1 MVAAAAVGA
10 IALIPAG
17 AQAATRSVSMGTPA
31 NAQSKFQA
39 SGTDVND
46 FFPHR
51 TTIHVG
57 DKVRFVPT
65 GFHTVDIPAKGATPA
80 GLIVPDGKIIAG
92 INDAA
97 GSPFW
102 FNGQPEL
109 NFNPVLFA
117 SLYGKKLTFNAK
129 KGLQTGLPLAAK
141 PKPVVVKFKKAGKI
155 TYYCT
160 VHPGMTGVL
169 NVKRRKAH
177 ILSARKHRKAV
188 RAQVK
193 RDLKIA
199 KGLTKHA
206 VPAGTVDVGEAGAH
220 GVEYFGMLPG
230 TITVPAGTTLK
241 FTMTP
246 KSYEAHTATFGPGNP
261 ETEPDSYLGV
271 MAKSFEGPLLD
282 QRALY
287 PSDPPPAIASL
298 TPASHGNGFWN
309 SGAID
314 ASGATPLPMANSV
327 KFDAPGTY
335 AYYCLIHPFMKG
347 EVVVQ

>member
-1 MVAAAAVGA
+1 VAVAAIGVAV
-10 IALIPAG
+10 LVPAG
-17 AQAATRSVSMGTPA
+17 ARAATRSVDMGTPA
-31 NAQSKFQA
+31 KSQASFQA
-39 SGTDVND
+39 KGADVND

-65 GFHTVDIPAKGATPA
+65 GFHTVEIPAKGAAPGA
-80 GLIVPDGKIIAG
+80 LIAPDGKAVAG
-92 INDAA
+92 VDDANGA
-97 GSPFW
+97 PFW
-102 FNGQPEL
+102 FNGAPEL
-109 NFNPVLFA
+109 NFNPALFA

-155 TYYCT
+155 TYLCT
-160 VHPGMTGVL
+160 VHPGMTGVIT
-169 NVKRRKAH
+169 VKKRRAR
-177 ILSARKHRKAV
+177 IPSAKKHRKAIA
-188 RAQVK
+188 AQVK

-199 KGLTKHA
+199 KRLTKHT

-230 TITVPAGTTLK
+230 SITVPVGTTLK
-241 FTMTP
+241 FTMT
-246 KSYEAHTATFGPGNP
+246 KGSYEAHTATFGPGNP
-261 ETEPDSYLGV
+261 LTEPTSYLGV
-271 MAKSFEGPLLD
+271 MAKSFEGAPLLD

-287 PSDPPPAIASL
+287 PSDKPPAVASL
-298 TPASHGNGFWN
+298 TPALHGNGFWN

-314 ASGATPLPMANSV
+314 AADATPLPLANAV

-335 AYYCLIHPFMKG
+335 PYYCIIHPFMKG